1 VFRYALELRQACP
14 ALFIPQFLPFT
25 GLSSFFG
32 AEKLI
37 NFHSAK
43 QNIAELISKKQG
55 IPVKNEAGYYT
66 LFERRFTS

>member
-37 NFHSAK
+37 NFQSAK
-43 QNIAELISKKQG
+43 QNIAELISKNK
-55 IPVKNEAGYYT
+55 V
-66 LFERRFTS
+66 FR